1 MTQLRVALLSSCT
14 IEVLERPLAA
24 ALRERGFEPS
34 FWISGFGQYRQDALD
49 SASGLY
55 QHEPNIVLL
64 YLDAEDLFRQLL
76 QNPFASVGDARR
88 AEGRRAVADVT
99 ALVDTITSRLS
110 KATVV
115 VNTTALSPIN
125 ALTGLE
131 YNSEFGV
138 QDAVAEYNAGLAAY
152 AAARN
157 DVVILDAAGLA
168 ASVGFSRW
176 RDPRM
181 WYLARLR
188 LSKAAMEALASGYAS
203 VAAARLGKIKKC
215 VAVDLDNTLWGGIVG
230 EDGFDGIKLG
240 EDGIGLAFAEF
251 QEELLNLYRKGI
263 LLAICSKNNP
273 DDALQ
278 VIRNHPGMRLREE
291 HFAALRINWDDKASN
306 LRSLAEELNIGLDA
320 FVFIDDNPV
329 ERSWVRQSAPE
340 VVVTEWPVDPVDY
353 KSALLQIGTRYFPK
367 LGITAEDR
375 KRGEVYQAQAARRK
389 LESSGA
395 TLEDFYRALEMRVRV
410 GRADSFTIPR
420 IAQLTQKTNQFNL
433 TTRRYSEAEIRAASE
448 DERTAVFWL
457 DLNDRF
463 GPSGLVGVLILKRDA
478 PGEWNIDT
486 FLLSCRVM
494 GRTVENAFLAA
505 AAREAGATRLVGEY
519 APTAKNAPVKD
530 LYARLGFA
538 HVRDDGERRVWRL
551 DDAGKLEIP
560 PWFQVEG
567 GRNGAPAPAPIPA
580 DPTLITR

>member
-34 FWISGFGQYRQDALD
+34 FWISGFGQYRQDVLD
-49 SASGLY
+49 PASGLY
-55 QHEPNIVLL
+55 QQDPNVVLI
-64 YLDAEDLFRQLL
+64 YLDAEDLFREQL
-76 QNPFASVGDARR
+76 QNPFATLGEARR
-88 AEGRRAVADVT
+88 DGGRRAAEDVAS
-99 ALVDTITSRLS
+99 LVDTIASRLP

-115 VNTTALSPIN
+115 VNTTAVAPLN
-125 ALTGLE
+125 ALVGLE
-131 YNSEFGV
+131 YNSEYGI
-138 QDAVAEYNAGLAAY
+138 QDAVTEYNAAIGALAG
-152 AAARN
+152 RGG
-157 DVVILDAAGLA
+157 VVVLDAAGIA
-168 ASVGFSRW
+168 ANVGFSRW
-176 RDPRM
+176 RDARM

-188 LSKAAMEALASGYAS
+188 LSRAALKALAAGYGS
-203 VAAARLGKIKKC
+203 VISARLGKIKKC
-215 VAVDLDNTLWGGIVG
+215 VAVDLDNTLWGGIIG

-240 EDGIGLAFAEF
+240 EESIGLAFAEF

-291 HFAALRINWDDKASN
+291 HFAAVRINWDDKASN
-306 LRSLAEELNIGLDA
+306 LRAMAEELNIGLDA

-329 ERSWVRQSAPE
+329 ERSWIKQSAPE
-340 VVVTEWPVDPVDY
+340 VIVPEWPADPVDY
-353 KSALLQIGTRYFPK
+353 KAALLQLGARYFPK
-367 LGITAEDR
+367 LGITSEDR
-375 KRGEVYQAQAARRK
+375 KRGELYQAQAARRK
-389 LESSGA
+389 LETSG
-395 TLEDFYRALEMRVRV
+395 TSLEEFYRALDMRVRV

-433 TTRRYSEAEIRAASE
+433 TTRRYTEAEIRAASE
-448 DERTAVFWL
+448 DDRTEVFWL
-457 DLNDRF
+457 DLDDRF
-463 GPSGLVGVLILKRDA
+463 GPSGVVGVLILKEA
-478 PGEWNIDT
+478 AVGEWNIDT

-505 AAREAGATRLVGEY
+505 AAREVGATRLVGEY

-538 HVRDDGERRVWRL
+538 HVRDVGDTRVWQLDNADRL
-551 DDAGKLEIP
+551 EVP
-560 PWFQVEG
+560 PWFQVD
-567 GRNGAPAPAPIPA
+567 RVVTTAGADNPS
-580 DPTLITR
+580 LITR

>member
-49 SASGLY
+49 PASGLY
-55 QHEPNIVLL
+55 QHDPNVVLL

-76 QNPFASVGDARR
+76 QNPFANVGDARR
-88 AEGRRAVADVT
+88 AEGRRVADDI
-99 ALVDTITSRLS
+99 ASLVDAIRSRLP

-115 VNTTALSPIN
+115 VNTTALPPLN
-125 ALTGLE
+125 AVTGLE
-131 YNSEFGV
+131 FNSEFGV
-138 QDAVAEYNAGLAAY
+138 QDAVAEYNAGLVAF

-157 DVVILDAAGLA
+157 DVIVLDAAGLA

-176 RDPRM
+176 RDSRM

-188 LSKAAMEALASGYAS
+188 LSKPALEALASGYAS
-203 VAAARLGKIKKC
+203 TIAARLGKTKKC

-240 EDGIGLAFAEF
+240 EDGLGLAFAEF

-291 HFAALRINWDDKASN
+291 HFAALRINWEDKASN
-306 LRSLAEELNIGLDA
+306 LRALAEELNIGLDA
-320 FVFIDDNPV
+320 FVFVDDNPV
-329 ERSWVRQSAPE
+329 ERSWVKQSAPE
-340 VVVTEWPVDPVDY
+340 VVVPEWPTDPVDY
-353 KSALLQIGTRYFPK
+353 KSALLQLSARYFPK

-395 TLEDFYRALEMRVRV
+395 TIEEFYHALEMRVRV

-433 TTRRYSEAEIRAASE
+433 TTRRYTEAEIRAASE
-448 DERTAVFWL
+448 DERTEVFWL

-463 GPSGLVGVLILKRDA
+463 GPSGLVGVLILKQDA

-505 AAREAGATRLVGEY
+505 AAREAGATCLVGEY
-519 APTAKNAPVKD
+519 APTAKNSPVKD

-538 HVRDDGERRVWRL
+538 HVRDVGERRVWRL
-551 DDAGKLEIP
+551 ADAAKLEIP
-560 PWFQVEG
+560 PWFQVERD
-567 GRNGAPAPAPIPA
+567 RNGATA
-580 DPTLITR
+580 DPPLITR